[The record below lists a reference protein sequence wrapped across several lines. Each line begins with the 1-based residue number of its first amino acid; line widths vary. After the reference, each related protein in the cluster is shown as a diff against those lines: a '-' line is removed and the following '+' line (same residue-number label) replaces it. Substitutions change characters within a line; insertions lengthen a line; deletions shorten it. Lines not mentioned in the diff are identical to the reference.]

1 MGPVGRARQAGV
13 REHQGAG
20 RASSTPALSRPPR
33 NPEWAKLQSATW
45 APQLQPERWSCPDL
59 CDLERSSALVSPS
72 TPFRWGAFERPR
84 KKSFICMLFSA
95 TFYRPACQLFWVLAL
110 YPLSSRPLLCPP
122 WASPGGAGPLDMP
135 PPRPPPR
142 LAYVPHV
149 TLLLLLFPSPLPS
162 RPECGLLWHDFPS
175 RSLLWLSPVRPFS
188 WTQEAL
194 ANREVPQNHGAV
206 STVRAKLGTSLG
218 GGPAWFGERAGRC
231 HAEET
236 ACAVPGSGPT

>member
-1 MGPVGRARQAGV
+1 MQPGLPSCNPNVGPVLTFV
-13 REHQGAG
+13 T
-20 RASSTPALSRPPR
+20 SS
-33 NPEWAKLQSATW
+33 
-45 APQLQPERWSCPDL
+45 APQ
-59 CDLERSSALVSPS
+59 
-72 TPFRWGAFERPR
+72 
-84 KKSFICMLFSA
+84 
-95 TFYRPACQLFWVLAL
+95 
-110 YPLSSRPLLCPP
+110 LLCPP
-122 WASPGGAGPLDMP
+122 ALPSAGGLLSDPIRNHSFACYFPQPFIGRPVSSFGCWPRSPYPHAPSSALPGEALVGRVLWIC

-175 RSLLWLSPVRPFS
+175 RSLLWLSPVQPFS
-188 WTQEAL
+188 WTREAL
-194 ANREVPQNHGAV
+194 ANCEVPQNHGAV

>member
-1 MGPVGRARQAGV
+1 MR
-13 REHQGAG
+13 
-20 RASSTPALSRPPR
+20 
-33 NPEWAKLQSATW
+33 
-45 APQLQPERWSCPDL
+45 CYF
-59 CDLERSSALVSPS
+59 SPS
-72 TPFRWGAFERPR
+72 LHALPPHNLAWG
-84 KKSFICMLFSA
+84 KNSNC
-95 TFYRPACQLFWVLAL
+95 
-110 YPLSSRPLLCPP
+110 LL
-122 WASPGGAGPLDMP
+122 GAGPVPLNLTP
-135 PPRPPPR
+135 PPLPSLGKPWWGGSSGYAPPRPPPR

>member
-20 RASSTPALSRPPR
+20 RASSTPALTRPPR

-59 CDLERSSALVSPS
+59 CDLESSSALVSPS

-135 PPRPPPR
+135 PPGLPLASRMSHTSRFCSCCSRPLCPQGPN
-142 LAYVPHV
+142 AASSGM
-149 TLLLLLFPSPLPS
+149 TSPVGHCCGSLPS
-162 RPECGLLWHDFPS
+162 GHSAGPKKH
-175 RSLLWLSPVRPFS
+175 SL
-188 WTQEAL
+188 
-194 ANREVPQNHGAV
+194 
-206 STVRAKLGTSLG
+206 TVRCRKTT
-218 GGPAWFGERAGRC
+218 ER
-231 HAEET
+231 
-236 ACAVPGSGPT
+236 